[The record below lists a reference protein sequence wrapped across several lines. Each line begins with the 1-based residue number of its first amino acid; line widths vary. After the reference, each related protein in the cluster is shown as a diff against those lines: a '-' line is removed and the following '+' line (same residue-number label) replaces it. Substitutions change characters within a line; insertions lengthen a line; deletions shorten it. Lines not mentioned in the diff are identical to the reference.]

1 MPQKMTVKDLRGF
14 IFENYFKQTN
24 FTKKV
29 SYYLLKK

>member
-14 IFENYFKQTN
+14 IFETHFKQID

-29 SYYLLKK
+29 GYYLLKK